1 MSLVS
6 SKTRVRF
13 APSPTGF
20 FHIGSARTALFNWLY
35 ARHTGGTFILRIE
48 DTDEARNT
56 PEALRVLLEGMRW
69 LGLDWDEGPE
79 VGGSCGPY
87 FQSQRGEI
95 YKDYLEI
102 LQKTGR
108 VYEKEGAL
116 YFRVSG
122 QAQHISDII
131 RGDVYREE
139 EKDFIIIRSNGTPV
153 FHFVNV
159 VDDIAMGITHIIRG
173 EDHLSN
179 TSKHVEIFYAF
190 GRPPPLFAHIPLI
203 LKTEGPGKMSKR
215 DKGSLIGDY
224 QKRHFSPQALRNY
237 LCLLGWSPK
246 EDKEI
251 LSLEEMI
258 AAFKLEDVNKNNAR
272 FDEKKL
278 SHINSLYLR
287 KTPLVEFQKEAKTV
301 FQDAGLIV
309 AEEDPSYAEAV
320 AELCQEKLKAL
331 DELPSFAYFFFK
343 EDYPIHPETQAKLA
357 QKQDIAARLRESLG
371 IFKTLDTYEPSQ
383 IEIALKSLAEAKQIP
398 LAQYMTSLR
407 LALSGKDVGPAFY
420 PLLSLLGK
428 EKVLKR
434 IETYLAQYTV

>member
-1 MSLVS
+1 MSLVP

-20 FHIGSARTALFNWLY
+20 FHIGNARTALFNWLY

-56 PEALRVLLEGMRW
+56 QEALEVLLEGMRW
-69 LGLDWDEGPE
+69 LGLDWDEGPN
-79 VGGSCGPY
+79 VGGPCGPY
-87 FQSQRGEI
+87 FQSQRGQI
-95 YKDYLEI
+95 YKDYLAL

-108 VYEKEGAL
+108 VYEQEGAL
-116 YFRVSG
+116 FFKISG
-122 QAQHISDII
+122 QAQHIQDLI

-179 TSKHVEIFYAF
+179 TSKHVELFHAF
-190 GRPPPLFAHIPLI
+190 GRTPPLFAHIPLI
-203 LKTEGPGKMSKR
+203 LKTEGSGKMSKR
-215 DKGSLIGDY
+215 DQGSLIGDY

-246 EDKEI
+246 DNQEI
-251 LSLEEMI
+251 LSLEKMI
-258 AAFKLEDVNKNNAR
+258 AAFQLEDVNKNNAR

-287 KTPLVEFQKEAKTV
+287 QTPLTIFQQEATSV
-301 FQDAGLIV
+301 LLQAGLI
-309 AEEDPSYAEAV
+309 APDTETSYTEAV
-320 AELCQEKLKAL
+320 LELCQEKLKAL
-331 DELPSFAYFFFK
+331 EELPNFAYFFFK
-343 EDYPIHPETQAKLA
+343 EDYPIDPQAEAKLS
-357 QKQDIAARLRESLG
+357 QKQDVKARLTESLELL
-371 IFKTLDTYEPSQ
+371 KHLDLYQPSDL
-383 IEIALKSLAEAKQIP
+383 ETALKALAEAKQVP
-398 LAQYMTSLR
+398 LVQYMTSLR

-428 EKVLKR
+428 EKVSQRLER
-434 IETYLAQYTV
+434 YLETIAP